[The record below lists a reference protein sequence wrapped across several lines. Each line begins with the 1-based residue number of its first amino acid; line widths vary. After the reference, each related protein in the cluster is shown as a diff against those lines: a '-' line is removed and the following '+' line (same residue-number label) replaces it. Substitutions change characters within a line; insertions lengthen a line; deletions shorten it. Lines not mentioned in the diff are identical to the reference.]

1 MNWYSQIPDSSLCL
15 TRISNVKDFGL
26 RIVRAG
32 LRQRSRSDTPDG
44 VATLR
49 SLNLGLPR
57 PIDTPNGPVM
67 SGIFKSPTEK
77 RVQVLQ
83 LHLDGDGQADL
94 SAHGGENKAVYGYA
108 HEHYATWASE
118 LGRDDLA
125 PGQFGENLTT
135 EGLLEN
141 QVGIGDVFR
150 VGSATLQVS
159 QPRSPCFK
167 LGIRMKDP
175 KFVRTFLQSG
185 RTGFYFRVVDEGWV
199 AAGDPIDRVERGET
213 GITVHELW
221 DLSFGSANDEGRRAL
236 ALTIPTLGP
245 EWTNALSRSR

>member
-1 MNWYSQIPDSSLCL
+1 M
-15 TRISNVKDFGL
+15 T
-26 RIVRAG
+26 A
-32 LRQRSRSDTPDG
+32 
-44 VATLR
+44 
-49 SLNLGLPR
+49 
-57 PIDTPNGPVM
+57 
-67 SGIFKSPTEK
+67 IFKSPTTE
-77 RVQVLQ
+77 RVRVLP

-118 LGRDDLA
+118 LGRDDLV

-135 EGLLEN
+135 EGLLERE
-141 QVGIGDVFR
+141 VVIGDVFR
-150 VGSATLQVS
+150 VGTAALQVS

-175 KFVRTFLQSG
+175 KFVRTFLRSA
-185 RTGFYFRVVDEGWV
+185 RTGFYFRVAESGRIG
-199 AAGDPIDRVERGET
+199 AGDSIERVERGET

-221 DLSFGSANDEGRRAL
+221 DLSFGTADDAERRAM

-245 EWTNALSRSR
+245 EWIQALSRGG